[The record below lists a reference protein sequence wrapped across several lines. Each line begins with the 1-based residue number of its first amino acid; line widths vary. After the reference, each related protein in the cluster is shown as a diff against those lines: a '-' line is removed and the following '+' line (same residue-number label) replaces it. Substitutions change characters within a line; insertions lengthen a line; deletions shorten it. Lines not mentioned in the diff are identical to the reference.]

1 MNSEKPSFEQSL
13 KQLEDIVS
21 KMESGG
27 LSLEE
32 SIQLYEKGIALK
44 KLCQQDLENAS
55 LKIEKLS
62 LTDSPKPDPS

>member
-1 MNSEKPSFEQSL
+1 MSSEKPSFEQSL

-44 KLCQQDLENAS
+44 KLCQQDLESAS

-62 LTDSPKPDPS
+62 LTDPPKPDS

>member
-1 MNSEKPSFEQSL
+1 MTSEKPSFEQSL

-44 KLCQQDLENAS
+44 KLCQQDLESAN

-62 LTDSPKPDPS
+62 LTDPPKPDS